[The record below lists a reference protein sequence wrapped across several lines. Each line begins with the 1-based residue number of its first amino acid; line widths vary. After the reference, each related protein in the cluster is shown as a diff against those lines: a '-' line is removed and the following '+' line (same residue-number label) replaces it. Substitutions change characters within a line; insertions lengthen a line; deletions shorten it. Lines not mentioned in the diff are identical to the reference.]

1 MVWPRTRDRGGLM
14 QRLEMQAVVD
24 TLSEGVVLADRNR
37 RIEFVN
43 ASFSRITGYAA
54 AEAVGQSCGFMQGPD
69 TDPAMIAAMSRA
81 LESGERFK
89 GQLLNYRRDGERF
102 WNEVSIVPLVAD
114 GGGCS
119 GYFGIVRDVSDQRKL
134 EADYQALER
143 HGQYLLDH
151 AQAGIVM
158 HKANTEIVYANR
170 LACELLGVGP
180 DNIIGAIN
188 TDPRWGFIDA
198 EGAKLPI
205 EDYPVNAAVRAREV
219 VSNLMIG
226 IRRVS
231 DRKLVW
237 LMCTAYPKLDG
248 DGVPTHVLVTF
259 TDVTELKQAEDALRL
274 SEERLRLVLLG
285 TNDAAWDWNLL
296 TDEIYYSPRWMQML
310 GYQEGEQAVDSS
322 LWRRLCHPRDRAPI
336 FTFLEG
342 VLAGPQSSYEVE
354 FRLRHKRGHYVPV
367 LSRGYVLRNA
377 QGKAIRISGTNTD
390 LTERKRAQR
399 QIHKLA
405 YYDSLTGLPNRQ
417 LLMDLLGTAVATSQ
431 RTRQR
436 GALMFIDLDDFKTF
450 NDTQGHAAGDALLR
464 MVARRLRECVRA
476 SDVVSRLGGDEFVVV
491 LQGLGE
497 DPEGALLIAEGVAR
511 NIRLSLTQPYKV
523 AKRVH
528 HCTIS
533 IGIALFE
540 EVPMAADSV
549 LRHADL
555 AMYQAKA
562 AGRNT
567 LRFFDKEMQ
576 RIAEERISI
585 EGDLRHA
592 LAAHQVSLHGQP
604 QVNALGQVIGA
615 ELLMRWQ
622 CPRRGWVSPSVFI
635 PIAEST
641 GVILALGRWVMETAC
656 QTLGLWARDPVL
668 SQVSLSVNVSVRQ
681 FSDPDFL
688 PQVISLLEREHIAP
702 GRLKVEITESLFA
715 EDMSMVVAKM
725 ESLRSAGV
733 RLSIDDFGTG
743 YSSLAYLSRMP
754 LDELKID
761 RSFVS
766 QALTRESDAAIVQI
780 IISLAENL
788 GLSVVAEG
796 VETDAQREFLA
807 QRGCTCFQGY
817 LFSKPLALPDFEA
830 WVRAR

>member
-1 MVWPRTRDRGGLM
+1 M
-14 QRLEMQAVVD
+14 QSLEMQAVVD
-24 TLSEGVVLADRNR
+24 SLSEGVVLADPNR

-43 ASFSRITGYAA
+43 SSFTRITGYAA

-69 TDPAMIAAMSRA
+69 TDPVVVAAMSRA

-89 GQLLNYRRDGERF
+89 GQLLNYRRDGGRF
-102 WNEVSIVPLVAD
+102 WNEVSIVPVMAED
-114 GGGCS
+114 GRCS
-119 GYFGIVRDVSDQRKL
+119 GYFGIVRDVSEQRKL

-151 AQAGIVM
+151 AQAGIVL

-188 TDPRWGFIDA
+188 TDPRWGFIDTA
-198 EGAKLPI
+198 GQRMPI
-205 EDYPVNAAVRAREV
+205 EDYPVNAAVRSRAV
-219 VSNLMIG
+219 VHNLVIG
-226 IRRVS
+226 IYRVS

-248 DGVPTHVLVTF
+248 DGLPSHVLVTF
-259 TDVTELKQAEDALRL
+259 TDVTELKQAQDALVR
-274 SEERLRLVLLG
+274 SEERLRLVLRG
-285 TNDAAWDWNLL
+285 SNDAAWDWDLVS
-296 TDEIYYSPRWMQML
+296 DELYYSPRWMQML
-310 GYQEGEQAVDSS
+310 GYQEGELATDAG
-322 LWRRLCHPRDRAPI
+322 LWRRLAHPRDRGPVGG
-336 FTFLEG
+336 FLEK
-342 VLAGPQSSYEVE
+342 VLAGPQTSYEVE
-354 FRLRHKRGHYVPV
+354 FRLRHKLGHYVPV
-367 LSRGYVLRNA
+367 LSRGFVLRDA
-377 QGKAIRISGTNTD
+377 QGRAIRISGTNTD

-399 QIHKLA
+399 EIHKLA

-417 LLMDLLGTAVATSQ
+417 LLMDLLGTAVASSQ
-431 RTRQR
+431 RTHQR

-450 NDTQGHAAGDALLR
+450 NDTQGHSAGDALLR
-464 MVARRLRECVRA
+464 TVARRLRQCVRA
-476 SDVVSRLGGDEFVVV
+476 GDVVARLGGDEFVVV

-511 NIRLSLTQPYKV
+511 NIRLALTQPFRV

-528 HCTIS
+528 HCTLS

-540 EVPMAADSV
+540 DVPMAVDSV

-567 LRFFDKEMQ
+567 LRFFDQDMQ
-576 RIAEERISI
+576 RSAEERMSM

-592 LAAHQVSLHGQP
+592 LASRQVSLHAQP
-604 QVNALGQVIGA
+604 QVDAEGRATGA

-622 CPRRGWVSPSVFI
+622 CPRRGWVSPAVFI
-635 PIAEST
+635 PIAETT
-641 GVILALGRWVMETAC
+641 GAILELGRWVIETAC
-656 QTLGLWARDPVL
+656 QTLARWAGDPAL
-668 SQVSLSVNVSVRQ
+668 SRLSLSVNVSVRQ
-681 FSDPDFL
+681 FSDPEFL
-688 PQVISLLEREHIAP
+688 PHVLALIDRHGLAP

-715 EDMSMVVAKM
+715 EDMAMVVSKM
-725 ESLRSAGV
+725 DALRAAGV

-754 LDELKID
+754 MDELKID

-766 QALTRESDAAIVQI
+766 QALTRDSDAAIVQI
-780 IISLAENL
+780 IISLARNL
-788 GLSVVAEG
+788 GLEVVAEG
-796 VETDAQREFLA
+796 VETAAQREFLT
-807 QRGCTCFQGY
+807 QRGCGSFQGY
-817 LFSKPLALPDFEA
+817 LFSRPLLLTDFEA
-830 WVRAR
+830 WARRS